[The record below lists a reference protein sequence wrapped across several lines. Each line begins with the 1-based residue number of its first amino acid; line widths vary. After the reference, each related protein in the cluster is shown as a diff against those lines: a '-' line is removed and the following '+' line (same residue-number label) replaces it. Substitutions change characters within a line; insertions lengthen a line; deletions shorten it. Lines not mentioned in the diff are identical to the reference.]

1 MSQPRRQ
8 RKYLLKAPLHIR
20 QKMMHTKLSDDLK
33 RQYGI
38 KRLSVRKGD
47 VIKIL
52 RGDFAGHEGKV
63 VRVSLKRIRIYV
75 EGVTITKADGSS
87 ILRPI
92 HPSKVEIV
100 KLDLSDKY
108 RQSILNRIKE
118 GGEK

>member
-8 RKYLLKAPLHIR
+8 RKYFLKAPLHVR
-20 QKMMHTKLSDDLK
+20 QKMMHARLSSEL
-33 RQYGI
+33 RQQYGI

-47 VIKIL
+47 VVKIL

-63 VRVSLKRIRIYV
+63 VRVSLKKLRIYV
-75 EGVTITKADGSS
+75 EGVTITKVDGSS

-108 RQSILNRIKE
+108 RQSILNRIK
-118 GGEK
+118 GSGEK